1 MELPNFETI
10 NRISEFITKILLMK
24 KILYPT
30 DFSTHSIDVLHYA
43 LELAKKFEATLIVAH
58 AFGKPEFFS
67 NGTPKP
73 INKAGEMLE
82 VLTNF
87 VDSHKAKKYQ
97 AVEIE
102 HIVEVGFPPET
113 ILDIVEEEGI
123 SLVVMGMASKD
134 DIAKKFFGSVARE
147 VLKRVDCP
155 ILLIPTNFRYK
166 KPTKIVYTTNF
177 LFKDISALS
186 ALEKWASIFNA
197 KIHCLHVTEFEEE
210 MAAARANMDILE
222 AGFSNTRIADFEVI
236 KGQLVTDTDTYLVK
250 ENIEMVAML
259 SRKRNLLQRIVEG
272 SNAQQMAKQ
281 TSVPLLV
288 LKGDVFAPT
297 KWETVVDEVEV
308 PLWERD

>member
-1 MELPNFETI
+1 
-10 NRISEFITKILLMK
+10 MK
-24 KILYPT
+24 KILHPT

-43 LELAKKFEATLIVAH
+43 LELAKKFEAKLIVAH
-58 AFGKPEFFS
+58 AFGRPEFAS
-67 NGTPKP
+67 DGTPKP
-73 INKAGEMLE
+73 IDQAGEMLE

-87 VDSHKAKKYQ
+87 VNSHKAKKYQ
-97 AVEIE
+97 SIEIE
-102 HIVEVGFPPET
+102 YIVEVGFPPET
-113 ILDIVEEEGI
+113 ILDIVANEGI

-134 DIAKKFFGSVARE
+134 DIAKKLFGSVARK

-166 KPTKIVYTTNF
+166 KPNKIAYATNF

-186 ALEKWASIFNA
+186 ALEKWASIFGA
-197 KIHCLHVTEFEEE
+197 KIHCLHLAEFDEEI
-210 MAAARANMDILE
+210 AAAKANMAILE
-222 AGFSNTRIADFEVI
+222 AGFKNARITDFEVV
-236 KGQLVTDTDTYLVK
+236 KGQLVTDTAAYLEK

-297 KWETVVDEVEV
+297 KWETVVDEVEI